1 MSRPP
6 TSKNQNST
14 KTRAYKNSKTN
25 HVAKT
30 SNASKN
36 TNSGTP
42 RHAHFN
48 RSAFP
53 QANSRIAQPDP
64 RNEDLQPV
72 GSPTPSNERLVI
84 DATSSNNGEL
94 LRTQRVYC
102 KFLGLDAN
110 ETDESVILNA
120 SSRMAQLV
128 NERKAFNSPEVIV
141 RSRSEIALATYRL
154 LDPRRRA
161 YPWQRIQLIRPLNRE
176 DRHLQSSSSNSLWSQ
191 TEPASSAGDS
201 EPDQNPPNESEQS
214 NTPTLVTQERA
225 GWINRRVI
233 DRAFEQTASQ
243 ATLVDSNHD
252 ARNWLEE
259 RREIV
264 RTLKSSEDS
273 MSRGKRQEKSTLSWL
288 LSVFGR

>member
-1 MSRPP
+1 
-6 TSKNQNST
+6 
-14 KTRAYKNSKTN
+14 
-25 HVAKT
+25 
-30 SNASKN
+30 
-36 TNSGTP
+36 
-42 RHAHFN
+42 
-48 RSAFP
+48 
-53 QANSRIAQPDP
+53 
-64 RNEDLQPV
+64 
-72 GSPTPSNERLVI
+72 
-84 DATSSNNGEL
+84 
-94 LRTQRVYC
+94 
-102 KFLGLDAN
+102 
-110 ETDESVILNA
+110 
-120 SSRMAQLV
+120 MAQLV

-161 YPWQRIQLIRPLNRE
+161 YLWQRIQLVRPLNRE
-176 DRHLQSSSSNSLWSQ
+176 DRHSSRSPSNSLWSQ

-201 EPDQNPPNESEQS
+201 ESDQNPPNDSEQS
-214 NTPTLVTQERA
+214 NTPTLVSQERA

-273 MSRGKRQEKSTLSWL
+273 LSRDKRQEKSTLSWL

>member
-14 KTRAYKNSKTN
+14 KTRASKNSKTSN
-25 HVAKT
+25 VSKS

-36 TNSGTP
+36 KNSATP
-42 RHAHFN
+42 RPALFN
-48 RSAFP
+48 RLTFP
-53 QANSRIAQPDP
+53 QATSRIAQSAP

-72 GSPTPSNERLVI
+72 SSPKPSAERLVV
-84 DATSSNNGEL
+84 DATPSDNGEL

-102 KFLGLDAN
+102 KFLGLDPN
-110 ETDESVILNA
+110 ETDETVILNA

-128 NERKAFNSPEVIV
+128 NERKAFNSPDVIV

-161 YPWQRIQLIRPLNRE
+161 YLWQRIQLVRPLNRE
-176 DRHLQSSSSNSLWSQ
+176 DRHSSSSPSNSLWSQ

-201 EPDQNPPNESEQS
+201 ESDQNPPNASEQS
-214 NTPTLVTQERA
+214 NPLTLVSQERA

-233 DRAFEQTASQ
+233 DRAFEQTAAQ

-273 MSRGKRQEKSTLSWL
+273 IARDKRQEKSTLSWL

>member
-1 MSRPP
+1 MSRPS

-14 KTRAYKNSKTN
+14 KTRASKNSKTSN
-25 HVAKT
+25 VLKS

-36 TNSGTP
+36 TNSATP
-42 RHAHFN
+42 RPAHFN
-48 RSAFP
+48 RLAFP
-53 QANSRIAQPDP
+53 QATSRIAQPAP

-72 GSPTPSNERLVI
+72 SSPKPS
-84 DATSSNNGEL
+84 DNGEL

-110 ETDESVILNA
+110 ETDDSVILNA

-161 YPWQRIQLIRPLNRE
+161 YLWQRIQLVRPLNRE
-176 DRHLQSSSSNSLWSQ
+176 DRHSSSSPSNSLWSQ

-201 EPDQNPPNESEQS
+201 ESDQNPPNDSEQS
-214 NTPTLVTQERA
+214 NTPTLVSQERA

-233 DRAFEQTASQ
+233 DRAFEQTAAQ

-273 MSRGKRQEKSTLSWL
+273 LSRDKRQEKSTLSWL

>member
-1 MSRPP
+1 MSRPS

-14 KTRAYKNSKTN
+14 KTRASKNSKTSN
-25 HVAKT
+25 VLKS

-36 TNSGTP
+36 TNSATP
-42 RHAHFN
+42 RPAHFN
-48 RSAFP
+48 RLAFP
-53 QANSRIAQPDP
+53 QATSRIAQPAP

-72 GSPTPSNERLVI
+72 SSPKPS
-84 DATSSNNGEL
+84 DNGEL

-102 KFLGLDAN
+102 KFLGLDPN

-161 YPWQRIQLIRPLNRE
+161 YLWQRIQLVRPLNRE
-176 DRHLQSSSSNSLWSQ
+176 DRHSSSSPSNSLWSQ

-201 EPDQNPPNESEQS
+201 ESDQNPPNASEQS
-214 NTPTLVTQERA
+214 NTPTLVSQERA

-233 DRAFEQTASQ
+233 DRAFEQTAAQ

-273 MSRGKRQEKSTLSWL
+273 MSRDKRQEKSTLSWL

>member
-6 TSKNQNST
+6 TSKNQNRT
-14 KTRAYKNSKTN
+14 KTRASKKSKTSTVSEN
-25 HVAKT
+25 
-30 SNASKN
+30 N
-36 TNSGTP
+36 GTAA
-42 RHAHFN
+42 RHGHFN
-48 RSAFP
+48 RLPYPAAALKS
-53 QANSRIAQPDP
+53 AQPAP
-64 RNEDLQPV
+64 RDENPQPV
-72 GSPTPSNERLVI
+72 SSPRPSAERLVS
-84 DATSSNNGEL
+84 DATPSDNGEL

-110 ETDESVILNA
+110 ETDDSVILNA

-161 YPWQRIQLIRPLNRE
+161 YLWQRIQLVRPLNRE
-176 DRHLQSSSSNSLWSQ
+176 DRRSSSSPSNSLWSQ

-201 EPDQNPPNESEQS
+201 ESDQNPPIEFELS
-214 NTPTLVTQERA
+214 NTPTPVSQERSD
-225 GWINRRVI
+225 WINRRVI
-233 DRAFEQTASQ
+233 DRAVEQTASQ

-273 MSRGKRQEKSTLSWL
+273 MSRDKRQEKSTLSWL